1 MSSFDRITTSDNYSD
16 LLRGYSDFKPSDYSE
31 KLKETLA
38 IEDFEERILA
48 LYKLYLIYEKKTVG
62 LCVLIPDDTDDIVSD
77 EIEKIKKE
85 FKHLNSE
92 KRVISKTIS
101 SMLEKYKDVHF
112 PNEYPISNVSFLI
125 RKNLISQHI

>member
-48 LYKLYLIYEKKTVG
+48 LYKLYLIYEKKLLV
-62 LCVLIPDDTDDIVSD
+62 
-77 EIEKIKKE
+77 
-85 FKHLNSE
+85 
-92 KRVISKTIS
+92 
-101 SMLEKYKDVHF
+101 YA
-112 PNEYPISNVSFLI
+112 Y
-125 RKNLISQHI
+125 